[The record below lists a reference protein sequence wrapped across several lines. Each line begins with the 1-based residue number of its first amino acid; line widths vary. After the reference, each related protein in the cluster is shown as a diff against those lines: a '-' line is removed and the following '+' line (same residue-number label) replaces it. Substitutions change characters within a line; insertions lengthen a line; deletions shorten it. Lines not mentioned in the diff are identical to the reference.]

1 MTLAFLK
8 MNGLG
13 NDFVI
18 VPVPAASFHPTRA
31 RIRAIADRQH
41 GVGCDQLI
49 AVTRSRRADV
59 GMRIWN
65 ADGGEVEACGNA
77 TRCVA
82 WLIMEASGR
91 DVATIET
98 SAGVLA
104 ARRAG
109 PTEVSVDMGEPGL
122 DWRDIPLA
130 WEMDTR
136 EILLDVDAQLR
147 APGCAA
153 IGNPH
158 VVFFV
163 GDAEGAPV
171 NEMGPRIET
180 HWLFPARANVEF
192 AQILDRGRIR
202 VKVWERGVGQ
212 TRACGT
218 GACATVVAAHRRGLC
233 ERKAVVVLDGGD
245 LAIEWR
251 EADNHVVMT
260 GPIAVEFAGRLS
272 DQEPRA

>member
-18 VPVPAASFHPTRA
+18 VPEGEVSLHPGRDQV
-31 RIRAIADRQH
+31 RAIADRAT
-41 GVGCDQLI
+41 GVGCDQFI
-49 AVTRSRRADV
+49 TIIRSDRADV

-77 TRCVA
+77 TRCVG
-82 WLIMEASGR
+82 WLAMQASGR
-91 DVATIET
+91 ETATIET
-98 SAGVLA
+98 SVGVLA

-109 PTEVSVDMGEPGL
+109 HHAVAVDMGEPGL
-122 DWRDIPLA
+122 EWRDIPLA
-130 WEMDTR
+130 WEMDTQ
-136 EILLDVDAQLR
+136 EIQLDVSEWIR

-163 GDAEGAPV
+163 ADAEHAPV
-171 NEMGPRIET
+171 GEVGPMVET
-180 HWLFPARANVEF
+180 HWLFPARINVEF
-192 AQILDRGRIR
+192 AQILDPRHIR
-202 VKVWERGVGQ
+202 LKVWERGVGQ

-218 GACATVVAAHRRGLC
+218 GACATLVAAHRRGLC
-233 ERKAVVVLDGGD
+233 ERLATVTLDGGD
-245 LAIEWR
+245 LSIEWR
-251 EADNHVVMT
+251 ESDNHVVMT
-260 GPIAVEFAGRLS
+260 GPVAVEFAGRLPAWEIPS
-272 DQEPRA
+272 